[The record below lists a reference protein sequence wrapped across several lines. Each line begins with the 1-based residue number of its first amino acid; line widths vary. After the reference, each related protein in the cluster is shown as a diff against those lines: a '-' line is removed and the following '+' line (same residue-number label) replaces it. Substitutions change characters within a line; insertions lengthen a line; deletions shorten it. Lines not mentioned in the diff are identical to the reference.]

1 MKKGYY
7 IHFQGRTSIGVSK
20 KIDMQLKEFRRFY
33 DMEEKEVETVPR
45 NLLQRILG
53 LLPTASISR
62 DYKKA
67 LDSMEQP
74 DFIYARRAVAD
85 RAYVNF
91 WKEIKKK
98 YPGCKII
105 IEIFTYPYDRD
116 DFGKWNAWPFYIKEI
131 IYRRKLKKYVDRFV
145 TYSNDDMI
153 FGIPTIRTTN
163 GVDVDSI
170 RMLNGDFQDRKI
182 TLIGVAYMQRQHG
195 YERVIEGIREYYQE
209 NDEEYQVFLW
219 LVGDGPE
226 KRKYQK
232 LVERYHL
239 EKYIKFFPTTTGAE
253 LDDLYDSCDL
263 ALGSFGLYK
272 VGYKGPLGS
281 LKTREFLAKGI
292 PIVTGSPINVLEDRL
307 KYVKLFPN
315 DSSAINI
322 TDIIN
327 YYKELKRTEYNK
339 VSMAK
344 KIRKIAYEQVNVDV
358 VMAPIIRFI
367 EGET

>member
-33 DMEEKEVETVPR
+33 EIEEKEVETVQR

-53 LLPTASISR
+53 LFPTASIKR
-62 DYKKA
+62 DY
-67 LDSMEQP
+67 LSVLESIERP

-85 RAYVNF
+85 RAYVYF
-91 WKEIKKK
+91 WKEIKRR
-98 YPGCKII
+98 YPQCKII
-105 IEIFTYPYDRD
+105 IEIFTYPYDKD
-116 DFGKWNAWPFYIKEI
+116 DFGKWNAWPFYIKER
-131 IYRRKLKKYVDRFV
+131 IYRKKLKKYVDRFV
-145 TYSNDDMI
+145 TYSNDDKI

-170 RMLNGDFQDRKI
+170 RLLNGEFPERKI
-182 TLIGVAYMQRQHG
+182 TMIGVAYMQRQHG
-195 YERVIEGIREYYQE
+195 YERVIEGIKEYYQK
-209 NDEEYQVFLW
+209 NVGEYQVFLW

-226 KRKYQK
+226 KRKYQR
-232 LVERYHL
+232 LVEHYHL
-239 EKYIKFFPTTTGAE
+239 EEYIKFFPTTTGTK

-292 PIVTGSPINVLEDRL
+292 PIVTGSPINVLGDRL

-315 DSSAINI
+315 DSSVVNI
-322 TDIIN
+322 IEVIN
-327 YYKELKRTEYNK
+327 YYEELKNTEHDK

-344 KIRKIAYEQVNVDV
+344 KIRKVAYEQVNVDV
-358 VMAPIIRFI
+358 VMAPIIKFI
-367 EGET
+367 NDEI